1 MRFCN
6 VCGNSIDNERFCNK
20 CGADNGEVSTV
31 ETSSVPGGVP
41 ESGSVFANSV
51 NQLDLNLIL
60 HWAAVC
66 LFSVAAIVLFFSA
79 VAGGMEMVA
88 DSILYKGNIIIAIV
102 GYVFGMWGIIPSV
115 ILGLNYKNND
125 NKLIVSV
132 AISMLFLMIVLLILC
147 KIGSKPV
154 GLLGGFSEIFKLYIG
169 KTIGIIILDAL
180 AIASGIAGM
189 QIKK

>member
-6 VCGNSIDNERFCNK
+6 VCGNAIGNERFCNK
-20 CGADNGEVSTV
+20 CGADNGEASTV
-31 ETSSVPGGVP
+31 GTSSIPGGAP
-41 ESGSVFANSV
+41 ESGSVFASSM

-60 HWAAVC
+60 HWAAVG
-66 LFSVAAIVLFFSA
+66 LFSIAAIVLFFSA

-102 GYVFGMWGIIPSV
+102 GYIFGMWGIIPAV
-115 ILGLNYKNND
+115 ISGLIYKNNE

-147 KIGSKPV
+147 KIGSKPT
-154 GLLGGFSEIFKLYIG
+154 GLLGGFSEIFKLYTG
-169 KTIGIIILDAL
+169 KKIGIIILDVL
-180 AIASGIAGM
+180 AAAAGIAGM